1 MLHPMSL
8 GPEINVRMKNVVTR
22 LSPIMNIAELFITG
36 SDQFLSAL
44 PGLQNAKKWNN
55 AFVFNW
61 LVETGFTKK
70 WKF

>member
-44 PGLQNAKKWNN
+44 PGLQNAKK
-55 AFVFNW
+55 
-61 LVETGFTKK
+61 
-70 WKF
+70 